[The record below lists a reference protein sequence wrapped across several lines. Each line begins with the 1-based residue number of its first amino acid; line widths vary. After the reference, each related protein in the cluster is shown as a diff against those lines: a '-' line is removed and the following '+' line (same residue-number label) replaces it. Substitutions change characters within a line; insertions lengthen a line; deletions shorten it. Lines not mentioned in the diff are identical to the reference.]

1 MYINFLIATR
11 YTLQQLLL
19 CVLVFLVVLNSANIS
34 TVWQIPVTGIS
45 LDVKK
50 NDCIKVEMIT

>member
-1 MYINFLIATR
+1 MYK
-11 YTLQQLLL
+11 LLNCYKIHVTAIIVV

-34 TVWQIPVTGIS
+34 TVRQIPVTGIN
-45 LDVKK
+45 